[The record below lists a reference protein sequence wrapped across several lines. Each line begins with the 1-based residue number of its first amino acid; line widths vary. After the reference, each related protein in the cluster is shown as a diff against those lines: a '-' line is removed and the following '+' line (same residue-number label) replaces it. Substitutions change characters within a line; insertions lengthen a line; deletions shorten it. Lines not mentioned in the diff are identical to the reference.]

1 MFFKNKKNN
10 RQEIK
15 KLMEI
20 YKDLS
25 NPASKEFEKLLNSQ
39 LSKIQIEEGKIINGK
54 INKITEKFVFL
65 FVEGLKS
72 EPVLDIN
79 ELKTMGLSEKIKIG
93 ETIPVLLEKIEDKH
107 GEVLVSASKA
117 QKIKG
122 WDKLVEAYEKNEP
135 IMGKITSKCKGGCI
149 VEHLDTGSLM
159 FLPGSQI
166 SDKPLKDISHLM
178 NEPQKFALIKLDK
191 VRGNACVSRREIISS
206 FKKEDKAKIID
217 KYKVGDIIE
226 GAEVKGYSS
235 FGCFFNV
242 NGELDVLVHLQEI
255 SYSRVNHPD
264 EVFNI
269 GEKHN
274 LKVISVDKEKLQVG
288 CSVKQLSPDP
298 FEHIE
303 NYELNKT
310 YKVKV
315 VKIMDFGAFCE
326 LEPGLTTLLHSSEL
340 SWTKKNVSAKK
351 MFKIGDEIDCV
362 ITEIDKDKRRVA
374 ISHRLTQENPFDT
387 FEKNYP
393 VGTIVEGEIVN
404 KNDYSL
410 FVKIEN
416 LDVDAFLHCNDL
428 TYLNNGEEE
437 LSKYK
442 KGDKINVKVLE
453 IKSSEQKIRVGL
465 RQTQTDPFEWFKDK
479 SKNQTITVKVISTD
493 NKGLIVRPEGCEMD
507 FQIKKSAIAINAAD
521 ARPNRWTGGEKLD
534 CAIADLDLGKRK
546 VSLSIKLLEEIE
558 KKEALEKY
566 GSEGS
571 GKNLPFSSL
580 SEDLKKKEEE
590 KE

>member
-1 MFFKNKKNN
+1 
-10 RQEIK
+10 
-15 KLMEI
+15 MEI

-25 NPASKEFEKLLNSQ
+25 TPASKEFEKLLNSQ
-39 LSKIQIEEGKIINGK
+39 LSKVQIDEGKIIEGK

-79 ELKTMGLSEKIKIG
+79 ELKSMGLADKIKVG
-93 ETIPVLLEKIEDKH
+93 ETIPVLLEKIEDRN
-107 GEVLVSASKA
+107 GEVIVSASKA

-149 VEHLDTGSLM
+149 VEHIETGSLM

-206 FKKEDKAKIID
+206 FKKEDKAKIIE
-217 KYKVGDIIE
+217 KYKVGDIIK

-242 NGELDVLVHLQEI
+242 NNELDVLVHLQEI

-264 EVFNI
+264 EYFNV
-269 GEKHN
+269 GEKHD

-303 NYELNKT
+303 NYELNKV
-310 YKVKV
+310 YKAKV

-340 SWTKKNVSAKK
+340 SWSKKNISIKK
-351 MFKIGDEIDCV
+351 LLKVGDDIDCV
-362 ITEIDKDKRRVA
+362 ITEIDKEKRRVA
-374 ISHRLTQENPFDT
+374 ISHRLTKENPFKI
-387 FEKNYP
+387 FEKDYP
-393 VGTIVEGEIVN
+393 VGTIVEGEVVN
-404 KNDYSL
+404 KNEYSL

-416 LDVDAFLHCNDL
+416 LDIDAFLHCNDL

-437 LSKYK
+437 LNNYK
-442 KGDKINVKVLE
+442 KGDKLKVKILE
-453 IKSSEQKIRVGL
+453 IKTDEQKVRVGL
-465 RQTQTDPFEWFKDK
+465 RQTQPDPIDWFKEK
-479 SKNQTITVKVISTD
+479 KVNQTITVKIISTD

-507 FQIKKSAIAINAAD
+507 FLIKKSQIAINAAD
-521 ARPNRWTGGEKLD
+521 ARPSRFTGGERID
-534 CAIADLDLGKRK
+534 CAISEMDLSKRK
-546 VSLSIKLLEEIE
+546 ISLSIKLLEEIQ
-558 KKEALEKY
+558 KQEALDKY
-566 GSEGS
+566 GTEGS

-580 SEDLKKKEEE
+580 SEDLKKKD
-590 KE
+590 KKNKD

>member
-1 MFFKNKKNN
+1 
-10 RQEIK
+10 
-15 KLMEI
+15 MEI
-20 YKDLS
+20 YKDLT

-39 LSKIQIEEGKIINGK
+39 LSKNTIEEGKVIEGK
-54 INKITEKFVFL
+54 VNKITEKFVFL

-79 ELKTMGLSEKIKIG
+79 ELKSMGLSDNIKVGSKIS
-93 ETIPVLLEKIEDKH
+93 VLLEKIEDKN
-107 GEVLVSASKA
+107 GEVIVSASKA
-117 QKIKG
+117 LKIKG
-122 WDKLVEAYEKNEP
+122 WDKLVEAYEKKEP
-135 IMGKITSKCKGGCI
+135 IMGKIVSKCKGGCI

-191 VRGNACVSRREIISS
+191 IRGNACVSRREIISS
-206 FKKEDKAKIID
+206 FKKEDKAKIIE
-217 KYKVGDIIE
+217 KYKIGDIIKN
-226 GAEVKGYSS
+226 AEVKGYSS

-242 NGELDVLVHLQEI
+242 NNELDVLVHLQEI

-269 GEKHN
+269 GEKHD

-303 NYELNKT
+303 NYELEKI

-340 SWTKKNVSAKK
+340 SWTKKNISAKK
-351 MFKIGDEIDCV
+351 MFKVGDEIDCV

-374 ISHRLTQENPFDT
+374 ISHRLTKENPFEV
-387 FEKNYP
+387 FEKKFP
-393 VGTIVEGEIVN
+393 VGTIVEGVVVN
-404 KNDYSL
+404 KNEYSL
-410 FVKIEN
+410 FLSVESLEI
-416 LDVDAFLHCNDL
+416 DAFLHCNDL

-437 LSKYK
+437 LKKYK
-442 KGDKINVKVLE
+442 KGDKIKVKVLE
-453 IKSSEQKIRVGL
+453 IKTSEQKIRVGL
-465 RQTQTDPFEWFKDK
+465 RQTQSDPFDWFKDK
-479 SKNQTITVKVISTD
+479 KVNQIITVKIISSD
-493 NKGLIVRPEGCEMD
+493 NKGLIVRPEECEMD
-507 FQIKKSAIAINAAD
+507 FIIKKNQIAINSAD
-521 ARPNRWTGGEKLD
+521 ARPSRFTGGERID
-534 CAIADLDLGKRK
+534 CAISDLDINKRK
-546 VSLSIKLLEEIE
+546 VALSIKLLEELE

-566 GSEGS
+566 GAEDS

-580 SEDLKKKEEE
+580 SSKLDKKNK
-590 KE
+590 K

>member
-1 MFFKNKKNN
+1 
-10 RQEIK
+10 
-15 KLMEI
+15 MEI

-25 NPASKEFEKLLNSQ
+25 NAASKEFEKLLNSQ
-39 LSKIQIEEGKIINGK
+39 LSRVNIEEGKVINGK

-72 EPVLDIN
+72 EPVLDVN
-79 ELKTMGLSEKIKIG
+79 ELKSMGLSEKIKVG
-93 ETIPVLLEKIEDKH
+93 ETIPVLLEKIEDKN

-122 WDKLVEAYEKNEP
+122 WDQLVEAFENNQP

-149 VEHLDTGSLM
+149 VEHIDTGSLM

-206 FKKEDKAKIID
+206 FKKEDKAKIIE
-217 KYKVGDIIE
+217 KYKVGDIIK
-226 GAEVKGYSS
+226 GAEVKGYST

-242 NGELDVLVHLQEI
+242 NGELDVFVHLQEI

-269 GEKHN
+269 GEKHD

-303 NYELNKT
+303 NYELNKV

-340 SWTKKNVSAKK
+340 SWTKKNMSTKK
-351 MFKIGDEIDCV
+351 MFKVGDEIECV

-374 ISHRLTQENPFDT
+374 ISHRLTKENPFET
-387 FEKNYP
+387 FEKNHP
-393 VGTIVEGEIVN
+393 IGSVVEGEVIN
-404 KNDYSL
+404 KNEYSL
-410 FVKIEN
+410 FVKIQD
-416 LDVDAFLHCNDL
+416 LDIDAFLHCNDL

-437 LSKYK
+437 LTKYK
-442 KGDKINVKVLE
+442 KGDKLSVKVLE
-453 IKSSEQKIRVGL
+453 IKVSDQKVRVGL
-465 RQTQTDPFEWFKDK
+465 RQTQPDPFDWFKEK
-479 SKNQTITVKVISTD
+479 KINQTITVKIISTD

-507 FQIKKSAIAINAAD
+507 FQIKKSQIAINAND
-521 ARPNRWTGGEKLD
+521 ARPSRFTGGERID
-534 CAIADLDLGKRK
+534 VAISDLDLDKRK
-546 VSLSIKLLEEIE
+546 ATLSIKLLEEIQ

-580 SEDLKKKEEE
+580 SDDLKKKD
-590 KE
+590 KKK

>member
-1 MFFKNKKNN
+1 
-10 RQEIK
+10 
-15 KLMEI
+15 MEI

-25 NPASKEFEKLLNSQ
+25 NPGSKEFEQLLNNQ
-39 LSKIQIEEGKIINGK
+39 LSKIKLSEGTIVEGK

-65 FVEGLKS
+65 FIEGLKS

-79 ELKTMGLSEKIKIG
+79 ELKSLGQESSIKEGGKIS
-93 ETIPVLLEKIEDKH
+93 VLIEKIEDKN
-107 GEVLVSASKA
+107 GEVVVSANKA

-135 IMGKITSKCKGGCI
+135 IMGKIVSKCKGGCI
-149 VEHLDTGSLM
+149 VEHIDTKSLM

-206 FKKEDKAKIID
+206 FKKEDKAKVID
-217 KYKVGDIIE
+217 KYEIGSVIKN
-226 GAEVKGYSS
+226 AEVKGFSN
-235 FGCFFNV
+235 FGAFFSV

-264 EVFNI
+264 EVLSM
-269 GEKHN
+269 GEKHD
-274 LKVISVDKEKLQVG
+274 LKVISVDKDKLQVG
-288 CSVKQLSPDP
+288 CSIKQLSPDP

-303 NYELNKT
+303 NYELNKI
-310 YKVKV
+310 YKAKV

-340 SWTKKNVSAKK
+340 SWSKKNISAKK

-374 ISHRLTQENPFDT
+374 ISHKLAKENPFEI
-387 FEKNYP
+387 FEKKYP
-393 VGTIVEGEIVN
+393 INTVVDVEVVN

-410 FVKIEN
+410 FVKVEK
-416 LDVDAFLHCNDL
+416 LDIDAFLHCNDL

-437 LSKYK
+437 LNKYK
-442 KGDKINVKVLE
+442 IGDKIKVKVLE
-453 IKSSEQKIRVGL
+453 IKTEEQKIRVGL
-465 RQTQTDPFEWFKDK
+465 RQTQPDPLDWFKDK
-479 SKNQTITVKVISTD
+479 NVNQTITVKIVSTD
-493 NKGLIVRPEGCEMD
+493 NKGLVVRPEGCDMD
-507 FQIKKSAIAINAAD
+507 FNIKKSQIAINVAD
-521 ARPNRWTGGEKLD
+521 ARPSRFTGGERID
-534 CAIADLDLGKRK
+534 CAISEIDLKKRK
-546 VSLSIKLLEEIE
+546 VSLSVKLLEEIE

-566 GSEGS
+566 GTEGS

-580 SEDLKKKEEE
+580 SEDLKKKD
-590 KE
+590 KDK